1 MSSARPLRTW
11 VDIDLQALRANLQQ
25 VREHNQS
32 AGITAVIKSNAY
44 GHGMEEVARVLTN
57 PGSPLQR
64 FAVATLDEAVA
75 LNALGLGR
83 PILLLQGFTDEDQ
96 LRYLIEAGIEF
107 VVHADYQLA
116 ILKRTV
122 RNLSAHR
129 PLTVWLKLDTG
140 MHRLGLEAGEFR
152 LAFTALQSIPQVGQ
166 VVLMSH
172 LASADAPDDEVS
184 MAHTHRQ
191 LDCFRSVC
199 DGLDGGDTLKVS
211 RSLAA
216 SAGILA
222 WPDTHFDHL
231 RPGIMLYGGSPFGH
245 RNGPRLGLRPV
256 MTLRSRLIA
265 VKQVPAGGS
274 VGYGATY
281 RCDVPTRMGVAS
293 IGYGDGY
300 PRSAG
305 NGTPVLVAT
314 PEGFRRTRLIGRVS
328 MDMITIDLNGFDN
341 TEVGDEVVL
350 WGEGL
355 SADEVAE
362 FAGTISYELFC
373 QVTRRV
379 PYFYSGSGSE

>member
-1 MSSARPLRTW
+1 MSTSHPLRSW
-11 VDIDLQALRANLQQ
+11 ADIDLQALQANLQQ

-44 GHGMEEVARVLTN
+44 GHGMAEVARALTD
-57 PGSPLQR
+57 PGSPVRR

-75 LNALGLGR
+75 LNALGLGK
-83 PILLLQGFTDEDQ
+83 PILLLQGFTDVDQ

-116 ILKRTV
+116 MLKRALL
-122 RNLSAHR
+122 NLRVHR

-140 MHRLGLEAGEFR
+140 MHRLGMSASEFK
-152 LAFTALQSIPQVGQ
+152 LAFSALQSMSQVGQ
-166 VVLMSH
+166 IVLMSH
-172 LASADAPDDEVS
+172 LASADAPGDATSIDQTRAQ
-184 MAHTHRQ
+184 MDR
-191 LDCFRSVC
+191 FRTVC
-199 DGLDGGDTLKVS
+199 DGLDGGAILKVS
-211 RSLAA
+211 RSLSA
-216 SAGILA
+216 SAGILG
-222 WPDTHFDHL
+222 WPEAHYDHL

-245 RNGPRLGLRPV
+245 QHGASIGLRPV

-265 VKQVPAGGS
+265 IKQVPAGGTI
-274 VGYGATY
+274 GYGATY
-281 RCDVPTRMGVAS
+281 TCAEPTRMGVVS

-314 PEGFRRTRLIGRVS
+314 PEGFRRARLIGRVS

-355 SADEVAE
+355 PVDEVAE
-362 FAGTISYELFC
+362 FAGTISYELTC

-379 PYFYSGSGSE
+379 PYYYSGSGSE